1 MFKKRDMAPDAKL
14 TGLDYLGYFFGA
26 GTNILNLIVS
36 AFLLIYY
43 SNVLYL
49 GLTEVGTVMA
59 VSKVFDGVS
68 DLIMGRIIDKTKSK
82 YGKARPWYARM
93 IIPTTVCVLLLF
105 WMPAGFKGMMQY
117 VYVFVTYNLVSTV
130 CYTANAVAHASM
142 IGFMTM
148 NTKSRGMV
156 GVMSMASNTVFTI
169 LVTNFFMKIFPKNR
183 IIP

>member
-1 MFKKRDMAPDAKL
+1 
-14 TGLDYLGYFFGA
+14 
-26 GTNILNLIVS
+26 
-36 AFLLIYY
+36 
-43 SNVLYL
+43 
-49 GLTEVGTVMA
+49 MA

-93 IIPTTVCVLLLF
+93 IIPTSICVLLLF
-105 WMPAGFKGMMQY
+105 WMPAGLKGMMQY
-117 VYVFVTYNLVSTV
+117 VYVFITYNLVSTV
-130 CYTANAVAHASM
+130 CYTANAVAHSSM

-169 LVTNFFMKIFPKNR
+169 LVTNFFMKICRYFGGGNAYTQKDLHWHCFATLCYM
-183 IIP
+183 